1 MKQETESRYVLRQV
15 KKDRYEG
22 TVADA
27 RKVEDAI
34 IAWDGFTMYG
44 GNADERHPVQG
55 EDASRAFSKTY
66 EVYPDK
72 GDKPVGRNATLTMR
86 WVIVRFFFDYR
97 RDHATIKIRTEGVRR
112 LRKVIPGFAEA
123 LGYGIGEG
131 NRTAQAAGELEQ
143 APAVPRQ

>member
-1 MKQETESRYVLRQV
+1 MKQRTESRYVLRQV
-15 KKDRYEG
+15 QKDRYEG

-34 IAWDGFTMYG
+34 IAWEGFTVIG
-44 GNADERHPVQG
+44 GYADERHPVQG

-72 GDKPVGRNATLTMR
+72 EDKPVGRNATLTMK

-97 RDHATIKIRTEGVRR
+97 SDHATIKVRTEGVRR

-123 LGYGIGEG
+123 LGHGIGEG
-131 NRTAQAAGELEQ
+131 SIGEPTAGELEP